1 MIPVTDAHAH
11 FWSPSLFDYR
21 WIAGDSPFAR
31 DFLPEA
37 YRDASHGIG
46 VERMVF
52 VECDCHPRHSV
63 AEADWVLGLARLD
76 PRIVGIVAHAELT
89 DPAALDGVLQDLAAN
104 PLLKGI
110 RHNIQGQ
117 PGGFCLQDDFVAGV
131 KKAWGLGFH
140 FELCITHDQMDDAIA
155 LVERCPGVS
164 FMLDHCGKPGIR
176 AGLTEPWATRLRTL
190 AEVPEVFCKIS
201 GLLTEA
207 DWASWTPDEVMAY
220 METAAEAFGPDRIVY
235 GSDWPVNTVAGGYA
249 RWHDLA
255 LRFTEGWSEQD
266 RYAFFHGNAGRFY
279 RL

>member
-1 MIPVTDAHAH
+1 MSPVTDAHAH
-11 FWSPSLFDYR
+11 FWSPSLFEYR
-21 WIAGDSPFAR
+21 WIEEDSPFAR
-31 DFLPEA
+31 EYLLDDYREA
-37 YRDASHGIG
+37 SRGIG

-63 AEADWVLGLARLD
+63 AEAEWVLGLSRLD

-89 DPAALDGVLQDLAAN
+89 DPAALDGVLGALAAN

-110 RHNIQGQ
+110 RHNIQGRS
-117 PGGFCLQDDFVAGV
+117 PGFCLQDDFIAGV
-131 KKAWGLGFH
+131 KKAWALGLH

-155 LVERCPGVS
+155 LVEHCPGVS

-176 AGLTEPWATRLRTL
+176 AGLTEPWAARMRAL
-190 AEVPEVFCKIS
+190 AKVPGIYCKIS

-207 DWASWTPDEVMAY
+207 DWTAWTPDEVMAY

-249 RWHDLA
+249 SWHELT
-255 LRFTEGWSEQD
+255 LRFTEGWTEAD
-266 RYAFFHGNAGRFY
+266 RHAFFHGNAGRFY